1 MTPRLAL
8 LAALALPALTGCA
21 DTARTLGFTRDAPD
35 EFQVT
40 TRAPLAIPGDLGILP
55 PPRPGTPRPQE
66 ARSAAAVLGAT
77 PVGAIPPTP
86 AEQALIAQA
95 GGPVDNSIRRQVDAE
110 SARLDRPP
118 QSVVDRLMFWRDPP
132 PAGVTVDPTREAQR
146 LRENAALG
154 RDQTDGVTP
163 VAQPQ
168 RPRNFL
174 DRLFGR

>member
-8 LAALALPALTGCA
+8 LAALALPALAGCT

-40 TRAPLAIPGDLGILP
+40 TRAPLTIPGNLGDLP

-66 ARSAAAVLGAT
+66 VRSAAAVLGAA

-86 AEQALIAQA
+86 AEQALITQA
-95 GGPVDNSIRRQVDAE
+95 GGPVDDGIRRQVDAE

-118 QSVVDRLMFWRDPP
+118 QTVVDRLMFWRDPP
-132 PAGVTVDPTREAQR
+132 PAGITVDPTAEARR
-146 LRENAALG
+146 LRDNAALG
-154 RDQTDGVTP
+154 RDTSDGVTP
-163 VAQPQ
+163 VNQPQ
-168 RPRNFL
+168 RPQGFL